1 MSQYDDES
9 IIGMNILYLD
19 DAATLPEMKN
29 KSKIE
34 SDTEKKHHESNPN
47 SNQQQQQQS
56 IKVNIIAKNKTL
68 KTTSKQS
75 NSQYEQS
82 SDNYSVNNSN
92 SLLLETPRRDSVA
105 LKRVWFASD
114 SLPTIELNKK

>member
-9 IIGMNILYLD
+9 VIAMNALYLD
-19 DAATLPEMKN
+19 DTVTVPEIMN
-29 KSKIE
+29 NRSKIE
-34 SDTEKKHHESNPN
+34 SDSEKSTTTILN
-47 SNQQQQQQS
+47 QQQS
-56 IKVNIIAKNKTL
+56 IKVNLISKNKPL
-68 KTTSKQS
+68 KNTSQ
-75 NSQYEQS
+75 QS

>member
-47 SNQQQQQQS
+47 SNQQQQP